1 MDRVVIVG
9 AGISGLSLAYLL
21 MRERPS
27 LEIFIFESEERP
39 GGKIWSDKKN
49 GFLCESGVNG
59 FLDNRPK
66 TLELASLLLLDPLR
80 SNENARKRFIY
91 SEGRLRLIPE
101 SPTSFLKSDLLS
113 IRGRIRVLFEA
124 IIPRGGDEI
133 LKKELIDESLA
144 EFAIRRLGREAYEKL
159 IDPMASGIYAGD
171 PERLSLKSCFPR
183 IYDLEKKYGS
193 LIRGMISLQKKAK
206 EEGKPSPGPGP
217 GGTLTSFRSGM
228 GSLIEVLKNRLGGR
242 LKTKS
247 KVISVTKEN
256 GVYRVNLKDGRR
268 IETNV
273 VVIATPA
280 YEASAITRNLDAGLS
295 LLLSQI
301 PYPSLSVVCLGYRKD
316 KIEHDLNGF
325 GFLIPHREK
334 RRILGSLW
342 DSSIFPDRAPE
353 GYALIRSMVGGMRA
367 SELALMDRD
376 KLVTMVQEEL
386 RDLMG
391 IKAEPDFVSVYVHE
405 KAIPQYSLGHSN
417 RLRIIEQLVLKYKG
431 LYITGNAYR
440 GIGVNDC
447 IENSYKLTTEILKQQ
462 LQEKGG
468 IR

>member
-27 LEIFIFESEERP
+27 LEIIILEAEERP
-39 GGKIWSDKKN
+39 GGKIWTDRKD

-80 SNENARKRFIY
+80 SNDNARKRFIY
-91 SEGRLRLIPE
+91 SDGRLRLIPE
-101 SPTSFLKSDLLS
+101 SPASFLKSDLLS
-113 IRGRIRVLFEA
+113 IWGRIRVLFEA

-133 LKKELIDESLA
+133 FEKEIIDESLA

-171 PERLSLKSCFPR
+171 PEMLSLKSCFPR
-183 IYDLEKKYGS
+183 VYNLEKEYGS
-193 LIRGMISLQKKAK
+193 LIRGMINLQKKAK
-206 EEGKPSPGPGP
+206 KEGKSAPGPGP

-228 GSLIEVLKNRLGGR
+228 GALIEVLKNRLGGR
-242 LKTKS
+242 LRTVS
-247 KVISVTKEN
+247 KVISITKEKDI
-256 GVYRVNLKDGRR
+256 YTVNLKNGRSVA
-268 IETNV
+268 TNM

-280 YEASAITRNLDAGLS
+280 YEASAIIRNLDAGLS
-295 LLLSQI
+295 LLLSEI

-316 KIEHDLNGF
+316 KIKHDLNGF

-367 SELALMDRD
+367 SELALMERD
-376 KLVTMVQEEL
+376 KLVTMVQDEL
-386 RDLMG
+386 RDIMG
-391 IKAEPDFVSVYVHE
+391 IRAEPDFVSVYVHE
-405 KAIPQYSLGHSN
+405 KAIPQYVIRHSE
-417 RLRIIEQLVLKYKG
+417 RLRIIDEMVAKRYKG
-431 LYITGNAYR
+431 LYFTGNAYR

-447 IENSYKLTTEILKQQ
+447 IENSYKLTNEILKRE

-468 IR
+468 